1 MNRFSSLEFD
11 DADKSE
17 KRQSRGE
24 AVRDETYFYKQALKA
39 WLGADYELALRNYS
53 RALERN
59 TSFFQAW
66 SGQIMVLIEM
76 REYPEAMVWADK
88 ALEMFP
94 EHPELLAEK
103 AITCCR
109 NEKFDKA
116 MAYSDNSISKDNV
129 TPRVWLA
136 RAEVLLK
143 RKSRLAED
151 CVCKALNIAG
161 NTQNVFCLE
170 AGRIL
175 SRGGKYSAALEYLG
189 RAVRDFP
196 KSALAWYELGRCQSK
211 LGFQEA
217 EVSLQEALHLRP
229 MWSAALHEL
238 GKLRG
243 RNPLTRIFR
252 RMFGR

>member
-11 DADKSE
+11 DAGRPE
-17 KRQSRGE
+17 KRQSHGGP
-24 AVRDETYFYKQALKA
+24 VRDATYFYKQAQKA

-66 SGQIMVLIEM
+66 SGQIMILIEM
-76 REYPEAMVWADK
+76 REYSEALVWADK

-103 AITCCR
+103 AIACCR
-109 NEKFDKA
+109 DEKFHKA

-136 RAEVLLK
+136 RAEVLSK

-151 CVCKALNIAG
+151 CLRKALNIAG
-161 NTQNVFCLE
+161 NTQNVFRLE

-217 EVSLQEALHLRP
+217 KVSLQEALHLRP
-229 MWSAALHEL
+229 VWSPALQEL
-238 GKLRG
+238 DKVRG

>member
-1 MNRFSSLEFD
+1 MNRFTSLEFD
-11 DADKSE
+11 DGDNPQRES
-17 KRQSRGE
+17 SGGE
-24 AVRDETYFYKQALKA
+24 AVRDEAYFYERAVKA

-59 TSFFQAW
+59 TSFFPAW

-76 REYPEAMVWADK
+76 GEYPEALVWADK
-88 ALEMFP
+88 ALEVFP

-103 AITCCR
+103 AIASCR
-109 NEKFDKA
+109 DAQLDEA
-116 MAYSDNSISKDNV
+116 MAYSDNSLSKDNI

-151 CVCKALNIAG
+151 CVSKALNIAG
-161 NTQNVFCLE
+161 NVQHVYCLE

-189 RAVRDFP
+189 RAVREFP
-196 KSALAWYELGRCQSK
+196 KSALAWYELGRCQSR
-211 LGFQEA
+211 LGFSEA
-217 EVSLQEALHLRP
+217 EVSLQEAVNLQPTWEAPMQELHN
-229 MWSAALHEL
+229 ATGGNA
-238 GKLRG
+238 
-243 RNPLTRIFR
+243 LTRMFR